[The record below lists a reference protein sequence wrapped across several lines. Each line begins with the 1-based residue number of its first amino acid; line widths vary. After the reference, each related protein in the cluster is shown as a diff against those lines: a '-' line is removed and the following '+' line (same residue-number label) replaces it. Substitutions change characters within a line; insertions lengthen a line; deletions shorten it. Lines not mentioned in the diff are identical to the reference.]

1 MTITATTTQTNG
13 AAGAAGTAIGWQEL
27 AAPATWTKLTT
38 LGTTP
43 TGGAKLKV
51 TSDAEAFRVSV
62 MDPEQTENAAAADR
76 PPRDNGILV
85 PWFGTD
91 GRGYETEIP
100 RNAQV
105 WVKQA

>member
-13 AAGAAGTAIGWQEL
+13 AAGAAGTAIGSQAL

-43 TGGAKLKV
+43 TGGAELKV
-51 TSDAEAFRVSV
+51 TSDAEAFRVAVMQPESV
-62 MDPEQTENAAAADR
+62 GNTAGADR
-76 PPRDNGILV
+76 EPRDNGVLV
-85 PWFGTD
+85 NRFGA
-91 GRGYETEIP
+91 GSEGYSLLVGQ
-100 RNAQV
+100 NDQV